1 MSHVTELVLNRLK
14 YNTILLIQLDC
25 PAALERIKEGRP
37 ITIKDDKGNTSKAIA
52 DTVSVSESFLVLSAW
67 F

>member
-1 MSHVTELVLNRLK
+1 MFNCHTFSS
-14 YNTILLIQLDC
+14 QLDC

-52 DTVSVSESFLVLSAW
+52 DTVSVSTCVLLAGYFRRLSCNCY
-67 F
+67 